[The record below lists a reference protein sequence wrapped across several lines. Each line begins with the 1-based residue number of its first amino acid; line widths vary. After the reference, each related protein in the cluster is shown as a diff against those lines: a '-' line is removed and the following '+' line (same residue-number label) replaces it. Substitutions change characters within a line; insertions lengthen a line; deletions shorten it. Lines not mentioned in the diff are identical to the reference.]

1 VDQFTDLIGKYS
13 SDPVEDQS
21 VWSELAALLYTGGTT
36 GLSKGVM
43 QTNENL
49 SVNVQQFAAWLP
61 GIKPGE
67 KLLADLPYFHTAGF
81 TIMQN
86 LPVWMALEAITIPR
100 PDPENVLEAIKKY
113 KPDYLP
119 GVPTIYNG
127 LLNNKEFQTMDLS
140 FIKGYFS
147 GGAPLP
153 IDTYKRLKELNGS
166 DLLSI
171 YGLTECT
178 VTATVSPWGGKVKP
192 GTEGIPVPDTELKI
206 VDIETGTNEMP
217 TGEAGEIIIKGPQVM
232 KGYYKNPEATAAVL
246 RDGWLYTGDIG
257 VMDEEGYLSVVDRK
271 KDIIIAGGFNIYP
284 NEIDDILFA
293 HPKIAEACAIGVS
306 DQYRGETVK
315 AYIVM
320 QEGESLTAEEVQAY
334 CRESLA
340 PYKIPKIIEFID
352 ELPKSGVG
360 KILRRVLKEK
370 DMEKT
375 TA

>member
-1 VDQFTDLIGKYS
+1 
-13 SDPVEDQS
+13 
-21 VWSELAALLYTGGTT
+21 
-36 GLSKGVM
+36 
-43 QTNENL
+43 
-49 SVNVQQFAAWLP
+49 
-61 GIKPGE
+61 
-67 KLLADLPYFHTAGF
+67 
-81 TIMQN
+81 
-86 LPVWMALEAITIPR
+86 
-100 PDPENVLEAIKKY
+100 
-113 KPDYLP
+113 
-119 GVPTIYNG
+119 
-127 LLNNKEFQTMDLS
+127 
-140 FIKGYFS
+140 
-147 GGAPLP
+147 
-153 IDTYKRLKELNGS
+153 
-166 DLLSI
+166 
-171 YGLTECT
+171 
-178 VTATVSPWGGKVKP
+178 
-192 GTEGIPVPDTELKI
+192 
-206 VDIETGTNEMP
+206 
-217 TGEAGEIIIKGPQVM
+217 M